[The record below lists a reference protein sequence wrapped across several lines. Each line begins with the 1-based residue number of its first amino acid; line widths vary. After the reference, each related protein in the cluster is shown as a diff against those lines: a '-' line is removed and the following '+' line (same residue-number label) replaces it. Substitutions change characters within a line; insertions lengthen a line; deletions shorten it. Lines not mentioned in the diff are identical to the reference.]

1 MQKKIL
7 TALTLIIVAMIL
19 VTGCKGKKTEKEEK
33 TTVEETTIEETTV
46 DNSHI
51 GQVRSKLTGEYV
63 DEKIGNRRPVAVMYN
78 NIINAI
84 PHSGLSNASVC
95 YEAPVEGCITR
106 IMGIFKITMIL
117 KRLVQ

>member
-33 TTVEETTIEETTV
+33 TTVEETTTIEETTV
-46 DNSHI
+46 DNSHV

-78 NIINAI
+78 NIINLA
-84 PHSGLSNASVC
+84 L
-95 YEAPVEGCITR
+95 
-106 IMGIFKITMIL
+106 
-117 KRLVQ
+117 